1 MRSYVYVY
9 RYTHMNKNLRTV
21 WREVDTCAQ
30 RAVKHTNSMWRLETL
45 NGELVALL
53 PVNGQEQYTVG
64 RRENDILL
72 ADKSVSRAHA
82 VLRLDGGELWVMDLG
97 SKFGSQLGAARL
109 V

>member
-1 MRSYVYVY
+1 MTRS
-9 RYTHMNKNLRTV
+9 RHSLL
-21 WREVDTCAQ
+21 
-30 RAVKHTNSMWRLETL
+30 WRLDKL

-53 PVNGQEQYTVG
+53 PVNGQERDTVG
-64 RRENDILL
+64 RRESAILL

-82 VLRLDGGELWVMDLG
+82 VLRLDCGELWVMDLG